1 MPLYEY
7 EGVNSQGEK
16 VAGFI
21 DAESIQ
27 KARIT
32 LKQSGIFITRA
43 LSEGKERH
51 TWRKPA
57 LKSIS
62 SATFQ
67 LKTLLS
73 AGMTVINAMNALV
86 EQESNRYLKRVLANV
101 RDMVVEGKSLS
112 SAMSCHPMVFNDLY
126 INMVVAG
133 EASGNLESA
142 LEGLCTHMDR
152 QEKVSLKIKSALA
165 YPLLMTVVGAFILFY
180 LLSSVV
186 PKVVS
191 VFSDTEKVLP
201 LPTLVL
207 IFLSGVLS
215 KYWYLFLG
223 AIAGIGYVANRA
235 LKTERGRRLKE
246 LVLDRIPY
254 TGNMVNLLL
263 IFRTARAMEML
274 LSAGVPLL
282 HALSVVKKI
291 AGHKGFEGI
300 LHKAIDGIKEGKGLA
315 DSLSAG
321 VRMSSLKSQI
331 FPAGIIG
338 MIKTGERSGEIEM
351 VFRKI
356 ADSSEKE
363 IEMRLEGLLSI
374 IEPALILIMGVIV
387 GFIVLSILL
396 PIFEMSTIIR

>member
-7 EGVNSQGEK
+7 EGVNPQGEK
-16 VAGFI
+16 VTGFI
-21 DAESIQ
+21 DAESIN
-27 KARIT
+27 KARAI

-51 TWRKPA
+51 IWRKPS

-73 AGMTVINAMNALV
+73 AGMTVIDAMNALV
-86 EQESNRYLKRVLANV
+86 EQEGNRYLKRVLADV

-112 SAMSCHPMVFNDLY
+112 SAMACYPMVFNDLY
-126 INMVVAG
+126 INMVAAG

-152 QEKVSLKIKSALA
+152 QEKISLKVKSALA
-165 YPLLMTVVGAFILFY
+165 YPLLMTVVSGFILFY

-191 VFSDTEKVLP
+191 VFSETEKVLP
-201 LPTLVL
+201 LPTAIL

-223 AIAGIGYVANRA
+223 AIAGIGYVANRS
-235 LKTERGRRLKE
+235 LKSERGRRLKE
-246 LVLDRIPY
+246 WILDRIPY

-263 IFRTARAMEML
+263 IFRTAKAMEML
-274 LSAGVPLL
+274 LSAGVSLL
-282 HALSVVKKI
+282 HALGVVKKI
-291 AGHKGFEGI
+291 TGHKGFEGI
-300 LHKAIDGIKEGKGLA
+300 LQRAIDGVKEGKSLA

-331 FPAGIIG
+331 FSAGIIG

-356 ADSSEKE
+356 ADNSERE
-363 IEMRLEGLLSI
+363 LEMGLEGLLSI
-374 IEPALILIMGVIV
+374 IEPVLILIMGVIV